1 MAFNRAMALRL
12 GAAAVFDPV
21 HEDVREQVGKLTAGK
36 GADLAL
42 IAAGAPNIVDQA
54 AACVKKTGEV
64 GIVAMITEDIPVYTY
79 SFVFNELRLFGSM
92 TYETKDFA
100 KAAALVNDGLPI
112 EEYITQVLPF
122 AKTQEA
128 LDILSKKKEDVI
140 KVLVKM

>member
-1 MAFNRAMALRL
+1 
-12 GAAAVFDPV
+12 
-21 HEDVREQVGKLTAGK
+21 
-36 GADLAL
+36 
-42 IAAGAPNIVDQA
+42 
-54 AACVKKTGEV
+54 
-64 GIVAMITEDIPVYTY
+64 
-79 SFVFNELRLFGSM
+79 M

-100 KAAALVNDGLPI
+100 KAAALVNDGLAI